1 MAEQYRVKL
10 MDRAVRDLDG
20 IYKYIAQTLSEPGT
34 ALNLVEEIER
44 EILSLEQFP
53 MRCSLRRTGVYAN
66 KGYRQLFVKKYTV
79 IFRVDEAEKTVIIV
93 TVRYSA
99 SQF

>member
-1 MAEQYRVKL
+1 MAERYNVKL
-10 MDRAVRDLDG
+10 MDRAVRDIDG
-20 IYKYIAQTLSEPGT
+20 IYRYIAQTLSEPGT

-44 EILSLEQFP
+44 EILSLDQFP
-53 MRCSLRRTGVYAN
+53 NRCSLRRTGVYAD

-79 IFRVDEAEKTVIIV
+79 IFRVDEAEKTVIVV